1 MNWSSVVGRRASGSA
16 GAVNGSLAAGA
27 GDDLET
33 APPPADEAANVA
45 PVRDTVAAA
54 AAAPL
59 LSLKGVT
66 KRFVTSRHDT
76 TAIDDIDVEIRAGEF
91 VCVVGPSGCGKST
104 LLNIVAGLD
113 KATSG
118 TITFDGKPLKGSS
131 AERVVVFQDA
141 ALYPWLNVRANV
153 EFGLK
158 MKGIRG
164 KERRKVADRYLELV
178 NLTKFDKAF
187 VHELSGGMKQRVQ
200 LARALAVE
208 PRMLL
213 MDEPFAA
220 LDAQTRD
227 VLQAELQDIWL
238 RTGATILFITHNV
251 REAAL
256 LSDRVLVMTPGPG
269 RIKAEINVPLQ
280 RPRDPDTHAVVDFAA
295 EIRKQ
300 LQHDEYAVSKPEGG
314 YVI

>member
-1 MNWSSVVGRRASGSA
+1 L
-16 GAVNGSLAAGA
+16 LA
-27 GDDLET
+27 L
-33 APPPADEAANVA
+33 
-45 PVRDTVAAA
+45 RDV
-54 AAAPL
+54 
-59 LSLKGVT
+59 S

-76 TAIDDIDVEIRAGEF
+76 VAVDNIEIEIRDGEF

-104 LLNIVAGLD
+104 LLNLIAGLD
-113 KATSG
+113 RPSG
-118 TITFDGKPLKGSS
+118 GEITFDGRPLAG
-131 AERVVVFQDA
+131 AGADRVVVFQEP
-141 ALYPWLNVRANV
+141 ALYPWLNVRANI

-158 MKGIRG
+158 MTGVPRQQRRALV
-164 KERRKVADRYLELV
+164 ERNLALV
-178 NLTKFDKAF
+178 NLTPFAGAY

-227 VLQAELQDIWL
+227 VLQAELQEIWQ

-256 LSDRVLVMTPGPG
+256 LADRVFVMTPSPG
-269 RIKAEINVPLQ
+269 RIKAEITVPLQ
-280 RPRDPDTHAVVDFAA
+280 RPRNPDTHAVVDFAA
-295 EIRKQ
+295 EIRAQ
-300 LQHDEYAVSKPEGG
+300 LQHDQYSAPREAGG